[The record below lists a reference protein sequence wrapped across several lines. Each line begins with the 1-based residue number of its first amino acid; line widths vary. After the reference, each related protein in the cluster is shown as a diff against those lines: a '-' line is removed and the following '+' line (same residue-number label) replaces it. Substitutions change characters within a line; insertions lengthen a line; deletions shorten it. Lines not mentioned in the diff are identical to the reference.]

1 MREHDVCSFDDRNKV
16 LMICSSRRVIKH
28 CLSSSKRGKMLG
40 SRRTYKVILMI
51 DIVKAWF
58 TTCCRMCTLSADDM
72 YNYERLRQRR
82 KRIAAM

>member
-1 MREHDVCSFDDRNKV
+1 
-16 LMICSSRRVIKH
+16 
-28 CLSSSKRGKMLG
+28 MLG

-82 KRIAAM
+82 KSIEAKKKNCRIVKKDKKETNMEINKEGK